1 MFDLVYFNNAGPLLR
16 YGICDEYGDVPA
28 EWTGGVYPQAEGFA
42 VAFDVDTL
50 VDDGT
55 ITPKTLRGMES

>member
-16 YGICDEYGDVPA
+16 FGICDEYGDVPA
-28 EWTGGVYPQAEGFA
+28 EWTRGVYPQAEGFA

-55 ITPKTLRGMES
+55 ITPKTLYEMES